1 MKREILEMKRPVN
14 KDRFSW
20 MIVQF
25 LLFSRYKKRRKFNE
39 YIKISK
45 VIIVETNFYIVSFF
59 LWCLNVRLT
68 KKRKTKNVWSFT
80 IEII

>member
-59 LWCLNVRLT
+59 L
-68 KKRKTKNVWSFT
+68 
-80 IEII
+80 